1 MKKLQKGLFI
11 LMLGLTF
18 TACGNTTSS
27 LESTGSSNQVA
38 FDASKKIKV
47 YTRDTDSGTRD
58 GFFTKIGLKNNVKS
72 NEGLVTDIVTT
83 SGNGDMVL
91 KIKNDEYSIGYI
103 SLSSLE
109 ESSLNGLKYDGVE
122 PTEENVLSKSYELT
136 RNFNYIT
143 RVDFDSDEKKQI
155 VEAYVAYL
163 STKEAKATIIANSG
177 IVKINST
184 DKSWNDIKANYPIC
198 GKDNS
203 NITIKFGG
211 STSVEKIAKALSQ
224 EFASK
229 CGNFKPEHN
238 HGGSG
243 DAYKFTQGEEKDSTS
258 KLDVGFL
265 SRELNSSEVASE
277 NTAGLICVDAIVA
290 VTNQKNPLKD
300 VTADDL
306 KNIYTGTITK
316 WSQIIK

>member
-27 LESTGSSNQVA
+27 TESGNQSN
-38 FDASKKIKV
+38 FDTSKNIKV

-122 PTEENVLSKSYELT
+122 PTEENVLSKTYELT

-177 IVKINST
+177 ILKINST

-198 GKDNS
+198 EKDNS

-258 KLDVGFL
+258 KLDIGFL
-265 SRELNSSEVASE
+265 SRELNSSETASE

-290 VTNQKNPLKD
+290 VTNQKNPLKEI
-300 VTADDL
+300 TADDL

>member
-38 FDASKKIKV
+38 FDASKNIKV

-58 GFFTKIGLKNNVKS
+58 GFFTRIGLKNNVKS

-122 PTEENVLSKSYELT
+122 PTEG
-136 RNFNYIT
+136 NFNYIT

-243 DAYKFTQGEEKDSTS
+243 DAYKFTQGAEKDSTS

-290 VTNQKNPLKD
+290 VTNQKNPLKEITD
-300 VTADDL
+300 DDL

>member
-1 MKKLQKGLFI
+1 MKKIQKGLFI

-38 FDASKKIKV
+38 FDVLKNIKV

-265 SRELNSSEVASE
+265 
-277 NTAGLICVDAIVA
+277 
-290 VTNQKNPLKD
+290 
-300 VTADDL
+300 
-306 KNIYTGTITK
+306 
-316 WSQIIK
+316 